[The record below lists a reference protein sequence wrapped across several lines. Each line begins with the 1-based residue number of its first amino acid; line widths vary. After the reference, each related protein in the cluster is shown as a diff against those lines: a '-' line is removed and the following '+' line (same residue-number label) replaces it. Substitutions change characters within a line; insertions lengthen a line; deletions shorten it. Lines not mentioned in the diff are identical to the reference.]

1 MEATNA
7 ENSFGQETNDK
18 KQRRQQSEAES
29 PRRAAGEGQLVSA
42 LDERSRKMNQRA
54 ETGKIVVRAKETP
67 WMQNRNAKVRYY
79 FMPYKTDTALQ
90 TMQALSM
97 SFNAIGKHRH
107 QGGLA
112 IFVLEGA
119 GYTVVDGSRYD
130 WKAGDLIL
138 LPIKPG
144 GVSHQHFNA
153 DPKSRPLACALI
165 TNTYRP
171 HLGYEIVQIED
182 SPDWKGSWE
191 KSVMR

>member
-1 MEATNA
+1 MRKIVLI
-7 ENSFGQETNDK
+7 GKRETK
-18 KQRRQQSEAES
+18 KAKNRNKKRARGELQAKDTWY
-29 PRRAAGEGQLVSA
+29 PRLMKDLE
-42 LDERSRKMNQRA
+42 KMNHRA

-90 TMQALSM
+90 TMQAFEHVIHRHS
-97 SFNAIGKHRH
+97 GKHRH

-119 GYTVVDGSRYD
+119 GYTIVEGNRYD

-138 LPIKPG
+138 LPIRPG

-153 DPKSRPLACALI
+153 DPKKPARWLALI

-191 KSVMR
+191 KSVRQ

>member
-1 MEATNA
+1 MGAI
-7 ENSFGQETNDK
+7 SF
-18 KQRRQQSEAES
+18 QR
-29 PRRAAGEGQLVSA
+29 V
-42 LDERSRKMNQRA
+42 
-54 ETGKIVVRAKETP
+54 GKTYGG
-67 WMQNRNAKVRYY
+67 KV
-79 FMPYKTDTALQ
+79 KVIHHH
-90 TMQALSM
+90 S
-97 SFNAIGKHRH
+97 GKHRH

-119 GYTVVDGSRYD
+119 GYTVVDGKRYD

-153 DPKSRPLACALI
+153 DPKKPARWLALI
-165 TNTYRP
+165 TNSYRP

-191 KSVMR
+191 KSVKL

>member
-1 MEATNA
+1 MKN
-7 ENSFGQETNDK
+7 NDRTKARK
-18 KQRRQQSEAES
+18 KSRGELQAKDTWY
-29 PRRAAGEGQLVSA
+29 PRLMKDLE
-42 LDERSRKMNQRA
+42 KMNRRA
-54 ETGKIVVRAKETP
+54 ETGKIVVRASETP

-90 TMQALSM
+90 TMQAFEHVIHRHS
-97 SFNAIGKHRH
+97 GKHRH

-119 GYTVVDGSRYD
+119 GYTVVDGNRYD

-153 DPKSRPLACALI
+153 DPKKPARWLALI

-191 KSVMR
+191 KSVKI